1 MSDGGRYAGS
11 TTEVHCHRTAVT
23 QGKLDSPLAL
33 LAGDTPC
40 DGAVDLVGEPV
51 LTCDTFLLEDCIE
64 VALDLLCV
72 VRERSMLALHMLID
86 HIGLRC

>member
-1 MSDGGRYAGS
+1 M
-11 TTEVHCHRTAVT
+11 
-23 QGKLDSPLAL
+23 AL

-51 LTCDTFLLEDCIE
+51 LTCDTFLLEDCVE
-64 VALDLLCV
+64 VALDLLCIV
-72 VRERSMLALHMLID
+72 GERSVLALHMLID